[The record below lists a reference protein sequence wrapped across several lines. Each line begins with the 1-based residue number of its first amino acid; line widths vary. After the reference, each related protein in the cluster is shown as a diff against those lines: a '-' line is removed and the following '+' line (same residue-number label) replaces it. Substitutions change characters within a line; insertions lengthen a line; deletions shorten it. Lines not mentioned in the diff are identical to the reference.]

1 MRLRMT
7 MGKRIAAGIIIMLVL
22 MVVVGL
28 VGYLGLSRVSEVTA
42 FYSDINSLQQ
52 TVASVK
58 GETDQ
63 YYLALFNED
72 KELQEKAYKGTF
84 TQLDKALNMVGA
96 IKSHPTVDAEGREK
110 LEYSESEIAKYK
122 TQLGNYAQAEQEK
135 GRLSGEIKAVYDPLL
150 KKIEDGSIWIEEMTL
165 NCRLMMG
172 NAATYLNK
180 GTEETWGRA
189 EEGQAKLQKSINEW
203 EEKVQTSDSL
213 RPVAQEIQILFKD
226 YLTKTNDHRAQ
237 FLLQRQYAGQM
248 NVSKD
253 NLNKVCAEFG
263 SLSVQNLKR
272 QTRFSLKMIFGCIIA
287 ALLIGAFYAVI
298 SIRNIVGRINPVIA
312 GVNSGAEQVF
322 NATEQVATA
331 SQSLAEGAS
340 EQAASLEETSSSLE
354 EMSSMTKSNA
364 DHANQAKNMMN
375 EAQGIVEKVETHMG
389 EMADAIDN
397 ITKSSEE
404 TEKII
409 KTIDEIAFQTNL
421 LALNAAV
428 EAARAGEAGAGFAVV
443 ADEVRNLAMRAADSA
458 KSTAALIG
466 DTIRAVKTGNEI
478 TISTKDAFQENIG
491 ITGKVRQLVEEIAAA
506 SNEQAMGIEQV
517 GRAVNEMDRVVQQN
531 AAHAEQS
538 ASAASEMNAQ
548 AREMT
553 GFVNDLVILVEGGI
567 QEKDDEGVD
576 ASGSQTAQSS
586 NEPGLPGPQEG
597 GA

>member
-1 MRLRMT
+1 MVLQMT
-7 MGKRIAAGIIIMLVL
+7 MGKRIAAGIVIMLIL

-28 VGYLGLSRVSEVTA
+28 VGYTGLSRGSKVTE
-42 FYSDINSLQQ
+42 FYGDINAFQQ

-63 YYLALFNED
+63 YYLALYNDER
-72 KELQEKAYKGTF
+72 ELQKKAYKETF
-84 TQLDKALNMVGA
+84 AQLDAALNRVGT
-96 IKSHPTVDAEGREK
+96 IKNHPTVDAQGKEK
-110 LEYSESEIAKYK
+110 LEYSESEIGKYK
-122 TQLGNYAQAEQEK
+122 TVLGKYAQAEQEK
-135 GRLSGEIKAVYDPLL
+135 IRLSQEINALNDPLL
-150 KKIEDGSIWIEEMTL
+150 KKIESGSIWVEEMTL

-172 NAATYLNK
+172 EVTTYLSK
-180 GTEETWGRA
+180 GTEENWERM
-189 EEGQAKLQKSINEW
+189 EEGRAKLQKSIDEW

-213 RPVAQEIQILFKD
+213 SPISKEIQVFFKD
-226 YLTKTNDHRAQ
+226 YSLKINDHRAQ
-237 FLLQRQYAGQM
+237 VLLQRQYAGQM
-248 NVSKD
+248 NASKD
-253 NLNKVCAEFG
+253 NLDKVCAEFG
-263 SLSVQNLKR
+263 GLSVQNLKS
-272 QTRFSLKMIFGCIIA
+272 QTRFSLKTIFGCIIV
-287 ALLIGAFYAVI
+287 ALLIGAFYAVF
-298 SIRNIVGRINPVIA
+298 SIKNIVGRINPVIA

-322 NATEQVATA
+322 SATEQVAMA

-389 EMADAIDN
+389 EMADAIEN
-397 ITKSSEE
+397 INKSSEE
-404 TEKII
+404 TQKIV

-466 DTIRAVKTGNEI
+466 DTIHAVKTGNDL
-478 TISTKDAFQENIG
+478 TDSTKEAFQENIV
-491 ITGKVRQLVEEIAAA
+491 ITGRVRQLVEEIAAA

-517 GRAVNEMDRVVQQN
+517 GRAVNEMDRVIQQN

-538 ASAASEMNAQ
+538 ASAAAEMNAQ

-553 GFVNDLVILVEGGI
+553 GFVNELVILVDGGTRR
-567 QEKDDEGVD
+567 ESFEDDESD
-576 ASGSQTAQSS
+576 Q
-586 NEPGLPGPQEG
+586 PH
-597 GA
+597 